1 MFEKILDEFLENPKR
16 LVAMGEFLITLGY
29 WLGIAGLVGKVAT
42 TAVGA
47 ITSMASS
54 SSHVGT
60 LAGIYPS
67 LPTAWVPESAI
78 GFVLTALI
86 LSLGL
91 WLKHTGK
98 QFERY
103 LRY

>member
-1 MFEKILDEFLENPKR
+1 MFEKILGTFLENPKR
-16 LVAMGEFLITLGY
+16 LVALGEFLITVSY
-29 WLGIAGLVGKVAT
+29 WLGIAGLAGKVVT
-42 TAVGA
+42 TAAGA
-47 ITSMASS
+47 FTSIANSS
-54 SSHVGT
+54 TSVGT
-60 LAGIYPS
+60 LADIYPS

>member
-1 MFEKILDEFLENPKR
+1 MFRKILDAFLENPKR
-16 LVAMGEFLITLGY
+16 LVALGEFLATLGY

-42 TAVGA
+42 TAVGV
-47 ITSMASS
+47 ITSMPNSSAS
-54 SSHVGT
+54 VGT
-60 LAGIYPS
+60 LADIYPS

-78 GFVLTALI
+78 GFVLTAMI

-91 WLKHTGK
+91 WLKHTGR

>member
-16 LVAMGEFLITLGY
+16 MVALGEFLITLGY

-47 ITSMASS
+47 ISSMANRSAS
-54 SSHVGT
+54 VGT
-60 LAGIYPS
+60 LADIYPS
-67 LPTAWVPESAI
+67 LPTAWVPESVI
-78 GFVLTALI
+78 GFVLTAVI

-98 QFERY
+98 KFERY

>member
-1 MFEKILDEFLENPKR
+1 MFEKILDAFLENPKR
-16 LVAMGEFLITLGY
+16 LVALGEFLITLGY

-47 ITSMASS
+47 ITSMANSS
-54 SSHVGT
+54 ASVGT
-60 LAGIYPS
+60 LANIYPS

>member
-1 MFEKILDEFLENPKR
+1 MFEKMLNSFLENPKR
-16 LVAMGEFLITLGY
+16 LVALGGFLITLGY
-29 WLGIAGLVGKVAT
+29 WLGIAGLIGKMAT

-47 ITSMASS
+47 ITNMANSGAN
-54 SSHVGT
+54 VGT
-60 LAGIYPS
+60 LAKIYPS

-78 GFVLTALI
+78 GFVLTVLI

-91 WLKHTGK
+91 WLKHTGR

>member
-1 MFEKILDEFLENPKR
+1 MFEKILDAFLENPKR
-16 LVAMGEFLITLGY
+16 LVALGEFFITLGY
-29 WLGIAGLVGKVAT
+29 WLGIAGLLGKVAT

-47 ITSMASS
+47 ITSMANSS
-54 SSHVGT
+54 TSVGT
-60 LAGIYPS
+60 LADIYPS

-78 GFVLTALI
+78 GLVLTALI

-98 QFERY
+98 KFERY

>member
-1 MFEKILDEFLENPKR
+1 MFEKIFNAFLDNPKR
-16 LVAMGEFLITLGY
+16 LVALGDFLVTLGY

-42 TAVGA
+42 TAMGA
-47 ITSMASS
+47 MTSMANSS
-54 SSHVGT
+54 ASVGT
-60 LAGIYPS
+60 LADIYPS

-78 GFVLTALI
+78 GLVLTALI

>member
-1 MFEKILDEFLENPKR
+1 MLEKILDAFLENPKR
-16 LVAMGEFLITLGY
+16 LVALGEFLITLGY

-47 ITSMASS
+47 ISSMANRSAS
-54 SSHVGT
+54 AGT
-60 LAGIYPS
+60 LADIYPS
-67 LPTAWVPESAI
+67 LPTAWVPESVI

>member
-1 MFEKILDEFLENPKR
+1 MFEKILDAFLENPKR
-16 LVAMGEFLITLGY
+16 LVALGDFLITLGY
-29 WLGIAGLVGKVAT
+29 WIGIAGLVGKVAT

-47 ITSMASS
+47 IISMANSS
-54 SSHVGT
+54 ASVGT
-60 LAGIYPS
+60 LADIYPS

-78 GFVLTALI
+78 GFVLTGLI

>member
-1 MFEKILDEFLENPKR
+1 MFEKILDGFLENPKR
-16 LVAMGEFLITLGY
+16 LVAQGEFFITLGY
-29 WLGIAGLVGKVAT
+29 WLGIAGMVGKVAT

-47 ITSMASS
+47 ISSMANSNAS
-54 SSHVGT
+54 LGT
-60 LAGIYPS
+60 LADIYPS

>member
-1 MFEKILDEFLENPKR
+1 MFDKMLDAFLENPKR
-16 LVAMGEFLITLGY
+16 LAALGEFLITLGY

-42 TAVGA
+42 TAAGA
-47 ITSMASS
+47 ITGMASNS
-54 SSHVGT
+54 GNAGT
-60 LAGIYPS
+60 LAEIYPL

>member
-1 MFEKILDEFLENPKR
+1 MFEKILDAFLANPKR
-16 LVAMGEFLITLGY
+16 LLALGGFLITLGY
-29 WLGIAGLVGKVAT
+29 WLGIAGLLGKVAT

-47 ITSMASS
+47 ITSMANSS
-54 SSHVGT
+54 ASVGT
-60 LAGIYPS
+60 LADIYPS

-98 QFERY
+98 QLERY

>member
-1 MFEKILDEFLENPKR
+1 MFERVLDTFLENPKR
-16 LVAMGEFLITLGY
+16 LVALGDFLITLGY

-47 ITSMASS
+47 ITSMAISS
-54 SSHVGT
+54 ASVGT
-60 LAGIYPS
+60 LADIYPS

-91 WLKHTGK
+91 WLKYTGR
-98 QFERY
+98 QLERY
-103 LRY
+103 LHC

>member
-1 MFEKILDEFLENPKR
+1 MFEKILDAFLENPKR
-16 LVAMGEFLITLGY
+16 LAALGEFLIMLGY
-29 WLGIAGLVGKVAT
+29 WLGIAGLVGKLAT

-47 ITSMASS
+47 ITSMATRNVN
-54 SSHVGT
+54 VGT
-60 LAGIYPS
+60 LSEIYPS
-67 LPTAWVPESAI
+67 LPTAWVPESVV

-91 WLKHTGK
+91 WLKHAGR

-103 LRY
+103 LRD